1 MKYRVRV
8 SYEDEAG
15 QSTEMYSQVVEFD
28 PIKEICDVLNKRR
41 RKVRKASIRHS
52 KVNEDVPD
60 IPF

>member
-28 PIKEICDVLNKRR
+28 PIKEICDILNKRH
-41 RKVRKASIRHS
+41 RKVRKASIWHS
-52 KVNEDVPD
+52 KVNDED
-60 IPF
+60 IQG